1 MAAGNSGSTSLE
13 HTPTWALATVCL
25 CIVSISMV
33 LEHSIH
39 LLSNLLK
46 KHRKTALNEAVL
58 SLKSVLMFLGF
69 MSLLLAVTQDY
80 VTKICIPIKA
90 ANTMLPCRGHVMKP
104 GRESFV
110 MNTDIVNGSSP
121 PYSSAFSNGS
131 EFNNDDDDA
140 NATDSCAS
148 KGTVSLMTKKGI
160 QQLQVFIFIIAV
172 TQIVYSV
179 FTLALGRLKM
189 RRWTAWEKETQTLE
203 YQVAHDPNRFR
214 FTRATTFGR
223 RHEACTETAL
233 QLWTKSFFRQFFN
246 SVAKVDYL
254 TLRHGFI
261 NAHLSDRFHDFNFQK
276 YIESSLDEDFKVVV
290 SISPFLWFLVVLFML
305 IDVYGW
311 HSYLWLSYVPL
322 LIILILGT
330 KLEVIVA
337 KMAVQLKS
345 LNNVTMG
352 APLVQPNNDL
362 FWFGQPRFVLHLLH
376 LTLFVNAFEFS
387 FFLWVIIQF
396 GYHSC
401 HHEHTAITITRI
413 VFAVSVQVLCSY
425 ITLPLYALV
434 TQMGSEFR
442 GELINEHVVQVLKQW
457 HAEVRDKRKKQAH
470 VVAPS
475 VVLSSDGGGGG
486 GSPDSEVAPPT
497 RRDLPCLIKQ
507 ITCGAARVSE
517 ITEEEEGDG

>member
-203 YQVAHDPNRFR
+203 YQVAHDFDSLELRR
-214 FTRATTFGR
+214 SGGATRLVRKQPFSFGP
-223 RHEACTETAL
+223 
-233 QLWTKSFFRQFFN
+233 
-246 SVAKVDYL
+246 
-254 TLRHGFI
+254 
-261 NAHLSDRFHDFNFQK
+261 FHDFNFQK